1 MFTHKMNNDEPR
13 SMIKQKGMTFDQDFG
28 YSFPLFCSWV
38 KVMPFCSIS
47 TFPKNFDPYIFQY
60 FSLSKNIEPFGTN
73 EIKTKLIALY
83 VFKCAFSMYSNSLN
97 IWSHQFVKCQIFHT
111 PLLSQ
116 FLVILTFILRGG
128 VCMETNS

>member
-1 MFTHKMNNDEPR
+1 MILMQNIYKKFNMLRQKNVNGILPSTKRWFFLPKGNNDGPR
-13 SMIKQKGMTFDQDFG
+13 CSAHSSEIMLL
-28 YSFPLFCSWV
+28 LF
-38 KVMPFCSIS
+38 FN
-47 TFPKNFDPYIFQY
+47 TFPFKKILNLLGQMR
-60 FSLSKNIEPFGTN
+60 
-73 EIKTKLIALY
+73 IKTRLIALC

-97 IWSHQFVKCQIFHT
+97 IWSHQFVKCQLFDT